1 MPPWLGMKPF
11 IPAALVALSL
21 ATSAAAAGQRIVF
34 DVLLDSRPIGTH
46 SFEIDGP
53 VAGTQQVTSVASFN
67 VKFLGFTA
75 YRYRHQASER
85 WQQGCLAAMQS
96 TTDDNGRRLSVD
108 QTLRAGCTS
117 SYAYWDRDLL
127 LKQQLLLNPQT
138 GELDAVQ
145 FERVGDEQIVVRG
158 ARVSAARYRLRSA
171 RFTIDLWYSA
181 AGEWLQLDSTTES
194 RRTLQYRLPTV
205 PR

>member
-1 MPPWLGMKPF
+1 MKFLPTVL
-11 IPAALVALSL
+11 ALLSL
-21 ATSAAAAGQRIVF
+21 QTSLAAAGQRIVF
-34 DVLLDSRPIGTH
+34 DVLLDARPIGTH

-53 VAGTQQVTSVASFN
+53 AAGEQRVTSLASFN
-67 VKFLGFTA
+67 VKFLSFTA

-85 WQQGCLAAMQS
+85 WQQGCLAEINS
-96 TTDDNGRRLSVD
+96 TTDDNGKRLRVD
-108 QTLRAGCTS
+108 HAPRTGCIS

-127 LKQQLLLNPQT
+127 MKQRQLLNPQT

-145 FERVGDEQIVVRG
+145 MERVGEEQIVVRG
-158 ARVSAARYRLRSA
+158 VSVAAVHYRLRSA

-181 AGEWLQLDSTTES
+181 SGEWLQLDSTTES
-194 RRTLQYRLPTV
+194 HRILQYRLATI